1 MSENIPG
8 TVLVLPSSS
17 AQGSELCYLLP
28 YRVTHL
34 PILAWGLKDEQSM
47 HLSASGVLNPC
58 TGVSQTSSLRLGSQI
73 LGVSF

>member
-34 PILAWGLKDEQSM
+34 PILAWGMKDEQSM

-58 TGVSQTSSLRLGSQI
+58 TGLLLRLGSQI